1 MRRTILP
8 TLIALGLLSSAKA
21 EPAKEGKPDANAKAE
36 ALKEHQ
42 DKSVDLAD
50 KQDSLSADVQELIDE
65 QTNPIVIK
73 LLSTVEMLMAET
85 TERLED
91 QDTGGET
98 IAVETEIVEKIYE
111 AAKKKAQSSPQQ
123 GDQQSMGA
131 MLQMMQEM
139 MGKGEKPGD
148 KPGEGQTGGEGQE
161 GDSDSANQANK
172 GASSGAKS
180 ERRVPKA
187 AGTPGA
193 SLPPEFQKALDAYNK
208 TKK

>member
-8 TLIALGLLSSAKA
+8 TLIGLGILSSAKA

-50 KQDSLSADVQELIDE
+50 KQDNLSADVQELIDE

-91 QDTGGET
+91 QDTGGLVPDRRSAEHSRLR
-98 IAVETEIVEKIYE
+98 VGG
-111 AAKKKAQSSPQQ
+111 S
-123 GDQQSMGA
+123 
-131 MLQMMQEM
+131 
-139 MGKGEKPGD
+139 GKEPVD
-148 KPGEGQTGGEGQE
+148 P
-161 GDSDSANQANK
+161 
-172 GASSGAKS
+172 
-180 ERRVPKA
+180 
-187 AGTPGA
+187 
-193 SLPPEFQKALDAYNK
+193 
-208 TKK
+208 